1 MLSMA
6 SRISCR
12 VQRNEFFTD
21 KRYLRKWPDMRVTI
35 LQIIFPLLALTSFI
49 NPFYGVIYYSFISV
63 IRPEQLTYGNN
74 RIPAVFATAILCLV
88 LSCVLKKENLLNAV
102 RQNFFI
108 YFCCFITALY
118 ISTYSSG
125 YTDFSERQGSIYYLH
140 QLPQIL
146 AFCICLFAVLTRLDE
161 NQFQI
166 YLKAIVFF
174 FLFMGVWGIE
184 QYFRGNTI
192 VERLFGSA
200 ITDRCAI
207 TGVYI
212 LYFPLAVYF
221 AQKKEKVLK
230 VFGLISM
237 AVFFAMVILSQ
248 SRAGF
253 LGFGLLI
260 LVMFIYSRRKV
271 AFATYVILL
280 LLVGLAFAPD
290 SSFDRVKDIQM
301 QDIEGNEITD
311 NSSASRLLLWRIG
324 LKMFTDHPAIGVGNL
339 NFSRASSRYVGDFKG
354 VVDQRLYEY
363 TFGKDDRSR
372 LSHTHNTY
380 LNILVE
386 GGLAAAIPF
395 YLLIL
400 VPLWRGY
407 RLNRHSSHDVN
418 DRLNLINLLNSGI
431 IGFLV
436 TAFFTNMLLLDYLYW
451 NLTLSY
457 FLTVDF
463 ERSNTSIGDD
473 KDD

>member
-1 MLSMA
+1 MLSMV
-6 SRISCR
+6 SRINCR
-12 VQRNEFFTD
+12 AQRNEFFTD
-21 KRYLRKWPDMRVTI
+21 KRYKLLRKWPDMRVTI

-88 LSCVLKKENLLNAV
+88 LSCILKKENLLNAV

-108 YFCCFITALY
+108 YFCCFIAALY

-125 YTDFSERQGSIYYLH
+125 YTDFSERQGSIYYLQ

-146 AFCICLFAVLTRLDE
+146 AFCICLFAVLTRLDD
-161 NQFQI
+161 NQFQT

-174 FLFMGVWGIE
+174 FLFMGGWGIE
-184 QYFRGNTI
+184 QYFRGNTL

-230 VFGLISM
+230 LFGLISM

-260 LVMFIYSRRKV
+260 LVMFIHSRRKV
-271 AFATYVILL
+271 VFATYVILL
-280 LLVGLAFAPD
+280 LLVGLAFVPE
-290 SSFDRVKDIQM
+290 SYYDRVKDIQM
-301 QDIEGNEITD
+301 QDIEGNEISD

-324 LKMFTDHPAIGVGNL
+324 LKMFTDNPAIGVGNL
-339 NFSRASSRYVGDFKG
+339 NFSRASSRYAGEVEGA
-354 VVDQRLYEY
+354 VDQTLYSY
-363 TFGKDDRSR
+363 TFGPDGRSR
-372 LSHTHNTY
+372 LTHTHNTF
-380 LNILVE
+380 LNILAE
-386 GGLAAAIPF
+386 GGLASAIPF

-400 VPLWRGY
+400 IPLWRGY
-407 RLNRHSSHDVN
+407 RLNRRLSHDGN
-418 DRLNLINLLNSGI
+418 DRLELINLLNTGI

-451 NLTLSY
+451 NLSVSY
-457 FLTVDF
+457 FLSVDL
-463 ERSNTSIGDD
+463 ENNPVN
-473 KDD
+473 KEE